1 MAGDEL
7 GGLLLDFDGVDA
19 GLRRRGMTQRVEKG
33 VQRGTLALHLD
44 PHRAGIVADPTAQLA
59 AAGHLIDE
67 GAKSDPLHDAAHGD
81 GQATHGR
88 SGWRG
93 FATITGPA
101 TGGDGSIPLY

>member
-1 MAGDEL
+1 M
-7 GGLLLDFDGVDA
+7 LLDFDGVDA
-19 GLRRRGMTQRVEKG
+19 GLRRRGMTQHVEEG

-88 SGWRG
+88 SGWRW
-93 FATITGPA
+93 IHGPCNWRRRVDPFILKF
-101 TGGDGSIPLY
+101 TSGGRAG